1 MTVRYEA
8 EDYMAFKMRIISSS
22 SLVGEDLVHKV
33 FGESHYPPLVLCL
46 VVPFLIPTVIALIS
60 LLLQLKSLLYSSSS
74 STERDPVK
82 VRAAVTIFLL
92 TLIFSICNTSSVTH
106 WMRVCLDIEDSYLDE
121 ENAVWVYVTG
131 VTIPVLNSVLA
142 PTVLIWRGN
151 SLKERVLDLL
161 MRREERGR
169 VVNNTLSTVVVT
181 RNNCKTDTVQMKEI
195 ASG

>member
-1 MTVRYEA
+1 
-8 EDYMAFKMRIISSS
+8 MAFKMRIISSS

-74 STERDPVK
+74 TERDPVK

-92 TLIFSICNTSSVTH
+92 TLIFSICNTSSVAH
-106 WMRVCLDIEDSYLDE
+106 WMRVCLDIEDNYLDE
-121 ENAVWVYVTG
+121 KNAVWVYVTG

-161 MRREERGR
+161 MRREEGGR
-169 VVNNTLSTVVVT
+169 VVNNTLSTVVAT
-181 RNNCKTDTVQMKEI
+181 RNNYKIDAIQMKEI
-195 ASG
+195 TSR